1 MRQIFKL
8 WLAVGLVGLLLL
20 GGCAIP
26 RVKAEDRLFLRVS
39 VDYLD
44 EYRLPQQDF
53 EGTTVGG
60 LSAIAYSPQTNQLY
74 ALSDDRGRLG
84 PPRFYTLTLG
94 LTSDSA
100 GTPAFESLAVDSFTE
115 LTDPEGQSY
124 GVGQLDPEGMALS
137 PRQTVLISSEGDA
150 SQGVA
155 PLIGEFDLAT
165 GQMQA
170 AFRLPERYLP
180 NDETPPSQGIQN
192 NLSLESLTVSLG
204 QPSNALIEPFRVFT
218 ATESALVQDYDD
230 DPARSLNNRFLHYL
244 IGESQSTVIAE
255 HRYPLDLEPQGALL
269 NGLTELLTLDQGGH
283 FLALERAFGLRGFQ
297 VKLFQLATGG
307 ATDISRVASLK
318 GDVEGIQPI
327 RKQLVLD
334 LTAAGIAAE
343 NLEGM
348 TLGPRLPDGSQSL
361 LMVSDNNFEESQET
375 QFLLFRLKVG

>member
-84 PPRFYTLTLG
+84 PPRFYTLALG